1 MSARYADGMTTNRMV
16 RLASRPV
23 GLVDPSNFDFVDAP
37 APEPNAGEFRVHVEV
52 ISLDPAMRGW
62 MNEGHSYVPPVDLG
76 AVMRAYGAGRV
87 DASNHPDFPVGTAV
101 AGLFGVQ
108 RYAVSDGK
116 GVAKI
121 DLDAAPVER
130 WVGGLGMPGRTA
142 YFGLLDLGRPKAGE
156 TVVVSAASGAVGQ
169 IVGQIAKLQGARA
182 VGIAGGPDKCS
193 FLTEELGFDAA
204 VDYKR
209 EDFVDQ
215 LKAATP
221 NRIDVYFE
229 NVGGPVGDACF
240 RRMNRFGRVPV
251 CGLIHHY
258 NATEDLG
265 GLSVPA
271 LRSILVNRLEVRG
284 FIVFDF
290 AARGDEATA
299 QLGAWHRDGQLKMR
313 EDVRD
318 DGIDAYPAVLNE
330 LFSGGNFGKLVLR
343 L

>member
-1 MSARYADGMTTNRMV
+1 MTTNRLV
-16 RLASRPV
+16 RLAARPV
-23 GLVDPSNFDFVDAP
+23 GLVGREDFDIVDEPAAEPSD
-37 APEPNAGEFRVHVEV
+37 GEFRVCVEV

-62 MNEGHSYVPPVDLG
+62 MNEGRSYVPPVELG
-76 AVMRAYGAGRV
+76 AVMRAYGAGKV
-87 DASNHPDFPVGTAV
+87 EASKHPDFPVGAAV

-108 RYAVSDGK
+108 RYAISDGK
-116 GVAKI
+116 NVARL
-121 DLDAAPVER
+121 DVDAAPLER
-130 WVGGLGMPGRTA
+130 WVGGLGMPGQTA
-142 YFGLLDLGRPKAGE
+142 YFGLLDLGRPKPGE

-182 VGIAGGPDKCS
+182 VGIAGGPDKCR
-193 FLTEELGFDAA
+193 FLTEELGFDVA

-209 EDFVDQ
+209 DDFADR
-215 LKAATP
+215 LRDATP
-221 NRIDVYFE
+221 DRIDVYFE

-240 RRMNRFGRVPV
+240 KRMNLFGRVPL

-265 GLSVPA
+265 GLSGAA
-271 LRSILVNRLEVRG
+271 LRSVLVNRLEVRG

-290 AARGDEATA
+290 AARASEATA
-299 QLGAWHRDGQLKMR
+299 KLAEWHRDGKLRMR

-318 DGIDAYPAVLNE
+318 DGIDAFPEVLNE

-343 L
+343 LG